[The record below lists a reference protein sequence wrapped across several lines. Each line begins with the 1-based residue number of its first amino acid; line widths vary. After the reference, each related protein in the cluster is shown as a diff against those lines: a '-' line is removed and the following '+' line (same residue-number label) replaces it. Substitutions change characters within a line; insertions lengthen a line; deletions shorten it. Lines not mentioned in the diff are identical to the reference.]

1 MDGSADM
8 LDAARR
14 RLRPQENQS
23 YVKASFR
30 ELLAADPLDEY
41 FYFIHCSLAIHHLTF
56 AEKQALYSYIHKR
69 LSSGGCFVHYDVVL
83 SPSEQ
88 LEDWY
93 LSLWRK
99 WIDDRADEEKRDEL
113 LGVPEQYQRDPR
125 WLRELDAVSH
135 RPYGTGFLF
144 GDEDA
149 FVNSEDSHYLRD
161 CDFVGLVREQD
172 ESGSWL
178 VEGRNRFQAGDRIEL
193 IGPEM
198 RQTELVFAE
207 ATSKAGEV
215 VTTVQPNALVRMML
229 PEGTQPGDFLRRWR

>member
-1 MDGSADM
+1 MAYSGRCLLSAEMSGRSANSGSCSHPCRWQYSVQEEMRPGEYYPVEEDERGTYIFNSKDLCLIDHLPELIEAGVDSLKIEGRM
-8 LDAARR
+8 KSLYYVAAVTRVYRAALDA
-14 RLRPQENQS
+14 
-23 YVKASFR
+23 
-30 ELLAADPLDEY
+30 
-41 FYFIHCSLAIHHLTF
+41 
-56 AEKQALYSYIHKR
+56 
-69 LSSGGCFVHYDVVL
+69 
-83 SPSEQ
+83 
-88 LEDWY
+88 
-93 LSLWRK
+93 WR
-99 WIDDRADEEKRDEL
+99 DD
-113 LGVPEQYQRDPR
+113 PEQYQRDPR

-161 CDFVGLVREQD
+161 CDFVGLVKEQD